1 MRESTQQ
8 WRARKLAEREE
19 AYRKRL
25 TKDAAFWGIMM
36 SIVIFCIGVL
46 STEHDIKTA
55 AILMFTGM
63 CTALFCAFVRVWWT

>member
-8 WRARKLAEREE
+8 WRARKLAEKNE

-25 TKDAAFWGIMM
+25 MRDATFWGIMM
-36 SIVIFCIGVL
+36 SIGIVCVGALDAELDV
-46 STEHDIKTA
+46 KAA

-63 CTALFCAFVRVWWT
+63 CTALFCSFVRIWWT